1 MREARSGLDLL
12 ANLNPSQRE
21 AVTHGEGPLLIF
33 AGAGSGK
40 TRVLTYRV
48 AYLIAARGVRP
59 EQIFCATFTNK
70 AANEMKERI
79 VELVGEGSRGIWMGT
94 FHSLCTRI
102 LRAHI
107 SHLGRDPHFV
117 IFDEDD
123 QLQLLRAVLKELN
136 LDEKS
141 YPPRTFSYRISDAKS
156 NLIGPDEFAASAR
169 LGGYGRQVAAR
180 IYQRYEQKLREN
192 NALDFDDLILYTVR
206 LFRQCPEVLEQ
217 YQDRFRYILV
227 DEFQDVNASQA
238 EFTRLLARKYRNIC
252 VVGDD
257 DQCVVG
263 GTQILTERGT
273 LPVERLQAGHIVRGA
288 AGWGEVAADG
298 VEAVSARPYQ
308 GKVIRLSTTAGCELT
323 TTPNHLMFAR
333 IEPQSDL
340 HYVYL
345 MYRQGQGYRI
355 GKTQGVR
362 SRKRNNEVVSGLE
375 VRTNQELAD
384 KVWILK
390 TCRSAAE
397 ASFYEQFFAFHY
409 GIPTTVFHV
418 RGRRMAMTQDLVE
431 RLFQEID
438 TESRALRLMQDWL
451 IFEEYPHHLPN
462 AVEPCFRLM
471 PASHIHT
478 GMKVPVYQDGQIVEA
493 AVTEVEWQD
502 FEGPVYDLSVPNL
515 RNYIANGMVVHNSIY
530 GWRGADVRILLDFE
544 EEYPDAKIV
553 KLEQNYRST
562 QSILDSANAVI
573 SHNRSRRPKALWTL
587 KGRGTPVIVHEAG
600 SEHEEAFFAANTIQQ
615 LVREKGR
622 SYSDFAILYR
632 INAQSRV
639 FEEVL
644 INTGIPYRVVG
655 GVRFYDRK
663 EIKDFIA
670 YLRVL
675 YNPLDSISLLRI
687 LNVPPRG
694 IGEKTVAAL
703 QAMAHQHHLSFY
715 EACAEAVERGD
726 LLPSATQR
734 AVNQFW
740 QTLQALRKDAET
752 MSVVDLLRSIGERTG
767 YLESLHRE
775 HTLESASRLENIQ
788 ELFTVA
794 QEFAEQNPDRASL
807 AAFLENVSLVSDLDQ
822 WNQQAN
828 AVTLMTLHS
837 AKGLEFPVVFMVG
850 LEEGLLPHQRSLNEA
865 GEMEEERRLC
875 YVGMTRAKEQLFL
888 TYAWRRTVYGRTD
901 INKRS
906 RFLEELP
913 AAGEQGRQRPATA
926 ARQGGEERTRRTG
939 PPEGNPL
946 DLMGILAKH
955 RHSGG
960 IRVSREL
967 EQKLKAAETGEAS
980 LPAQGREEELPP
992 SYAPGQKVRHPTFGE
1007 GWVVEVSGS
1016 GQGATVKV
1024 AFPEVGCKSLA
1035 LAYAK
1040 LEKVEG

>member
-1 MREARSGLDLL
+1 MGLDLL

-48 AYLIAARGVRP
+48 AYLIAERGVRP

-94 FHSLCTRI
+94 FHALCTRL
-102 LRAHI
+102 LRAHL
-107 SHLGRDPHFV
+107 SCLGRDPRFV

-123 QLQLLRAVLKELN
+123 QLQVLRAVLKELN
-136 LDEKS
+136 LDEKH
-141 YPPRTFSYRISDAKS
+141 YPPRHFSYRISDAKN
-156 NLIGPDEFAASAR
+156 NLVGPEEFAASAR
-169 LGGYGRQVAAR
+169 LGGYGWQVAAR
-180 IYQRYEQKLREN
+180 VYQLYEQKLREN

-206 LFRQCPEVLEQ
+206 LFRQCPEVLERYREQ
-217 YQDRFRYILV
+217 FRYILV

-238 EFTRLLARKYRNIC
+238 EFTRLLAGKYRNIC

-257 DQCVVG
+257 DQ
-263 GTQILTERGT
+263 
-273 LPVERLQAGHIVRGA
+273 
-288 AGWGEVAADG
+288 
-298 VEAVSARPYQ
+298 
-308 GKVIRLSTTAGCELT
+308 
-323 TTPNHLMFAR
+323 
-333 IEPQSDL
+333 
-340 HYVYL
+340 
-345 MYRQGQGYRI
+345 
-355 GKTQGVR
+355 
-362 SRKRNNEVVSGLE
+362 
-375 VRTNQELAD
+375 
-384 KVWILK
+384 
-390 TCRSAAE
+390 
-397 ASFYEQFFAFHY
+397 
-409 GIPTTVFHV
+409 
-418 RGRRMAMTQDLVE
+418 
-431 RLFQEID
+431 
-438 TESRALRLMQDWL
+438 
-451 IFEEYPHHLPN
+451 
-462 AVEPCFRLM
+462 
-471 PASHIHT
+471 
-478 GMKVPVYQDGQIVEA
+478 
-493 AVTEVEWQD
+493 
-502 FEGPVYDLSVPNL
+502 
-515 RNYIANGMVVHNSIY
+515 SIY

-544 EEYPDAKIV
+544 QEYPDAKII

-573 SHNRSRRPKALWTL
+573 SHNRSRRPKSLWTL
-587 KGRGTPVIVHEAG
+587 KGRGTPVILHEAG

-615 LVREKGR
+615 LVREEGR

-675 YNPLDSISLLRI
+675 YNPWDSVSLLRI

-703 QAMAHQHHLSFY
+703 RAMAQQSHLSLY
-715 EACAEAVERGD
+715 EACAQAVEQGH
-726 LLPSATQR
+726 LLPPAAQR
-734 AVNQFW
+734 AVSQFW
-740 QTLQALRKDAET
+740 QTLEALQRDAET
-752 MSVVDLLRSIGERTG
+752 MSVVELLRAVGERTG
-767 YLESLHRE
+767 YLESLQRE

-807 AAFLENVSLVSDLDQ
+807 HAFLENVALVSDLDQ
-822 WNQQAN
+822 LNQEAN

-865 GEMEEERRLC
+865 HEMEEERRLC
-875 YVGMTRAKEQLFL
+875 YVGMTRAQERLFL

-901 INKRS
+901 LNQRS

-913 AAGEQGRQRPATA
+913 AAGEGVQTRELGRP
-926 ARQGGEERTRRTG
+926 GGREAPRRTAPAAG
-939 PPEGNPL
+939 SGSL
-946 DLMGILAKH
+946 DLMGLLAKH
-955 RHSGG
+955 RQSGG

-967 EQKLKAAETGEAS
+967 EQQIRRASPPLEESEAGPEAEAIPDY
-980 LPAQGREEELPP
+980 L
-992 SYAPGQKVRHPTFGE
+992 PGQKVRHPTFGE

-1035 LAYAK
+1035 LAYVK
-1040 LEKVEG
+1040 LERVEG

>member
-1 MREARSGLDLL
+1 MDLL

-48 AYLIAARGVRP
+48 AYLIATRGVRP

-79 VELVGEGSRGIWMGT
+79 VELVGGGSRGIWMGT

-102 LRAHI
+102 LRTHI
-107 SHLGRDPHFV
+107 PHLGRDSHFV

-141 YPPRTFSYRISDAKS
+141 YPARQFSCRISDAKS
-156 NLIGPDEFAASAR
+156 NLIGPDEFTASAR

-180 IYQRYEQKLREN
+180 IYQRYEEKLREN

-206 LFRQCPEVLEQ
+206 LFRECPEVLEQ
-217 YQDRFRYILV
+217 YQERFRYILV

-257 DQCVVG
+257 DQ
-263 GTQILTERGT
+263 
-273 LPVERLQAGHIVRGA
+273 
-288 AGWGEVAADG
+288 
-298 VEAVSARPYQ
+298 
-308 GKVIRLSTTAGCELT
+308 
-323 TTPNHLMFAR
+323 
-333 IEPQSDL
+333 
-340 HYVYL
+340 
-345 MYRQGQGYRI
+345 
-355 GKTQGVR
+355 
-362 SRKRNNEVVSGLE
+362 
-375 VRTNQELAD
+375 
-384 KVWILK
+384 
-390 TCRSAAE
+390 
-397 ASFYEQFFAFHY
+397 
-409 GIPTTVFHV
+409 
-418 RGRRMAMTQDLVE
+418 
-431 RLFQEID
+431 
-438 TESRALRLMQDWL
+438 
-451 IFEEYPHHLPN
+451 
-462 AVEPCFRLM
+462 
-471 PASHIHT
+471 
-478 GMKVPVYQDGQIVEA
+478 
-493 AVTEVEWQD
+493 
-502 FEGPVYDLSVPNL
+502 
-515 RNYIANGMVVHNSIY
+515 SIY

-544 EEYPDAKIV
+544 EEYPDAKII

-615 LVREKGR
+615 LVGEKGR

-703 QAMAHQHHLSFY
+703 QAMAHRHHLSFY

-726 LLPSATQR
+726 LLPPATQR
-734 AVNQFW
+734 AVEQFW
-740 QTLQALRKDAET
+740 QTLQALRKDSET

-850 LEEGLLPHQRSLNEA
+850 LEEGLLPHQRSLDEA

-875 YVGMTRAKEQLFL
+875 YVGMTRAQEQLFL

-901 INKRS
+901 IHKRS

-913 AAGEQGRQRPATA
+913 ATGEGGHKRHDPAV
-926 ARQGGEERTRRTG
+926 QKGSEGETRRTG
-939 PPEGNPL
+939 PSEGSSPL

-955 RHSGG
+955 RQSGG
-960 IRVSREL
+960 IRISREL
-967 EQKLKAAETGEAS
+967 EQKLKATETGKAS
-980 LPAQGREEELPP
+980 LLPQGQEEELLP

-1007 GWVVEVSGS
+1007 GWVVEVSGR
-1016 GQGATVKV
+1016 GQGATIKV
-1024 AFPEVGCKSLA
+1024 AFSEIGCKSLA